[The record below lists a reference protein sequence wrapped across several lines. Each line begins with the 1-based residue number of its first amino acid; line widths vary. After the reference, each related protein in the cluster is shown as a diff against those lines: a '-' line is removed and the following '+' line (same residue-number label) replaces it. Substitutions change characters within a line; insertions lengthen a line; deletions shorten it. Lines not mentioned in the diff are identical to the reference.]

1 MFLRN
6 GLEPG
11 HLLILGLVV
20 ILLFGS
26 KKLPD
31 TARALGKSLRI
42 FKNETAAMRNDA
54 TAPSETPS
62 ETPSE
67 APDAT
72 TGVPTDAPMAVTAA
86 AVADSPVGTVA
97 DAPVGAAPMPSA
109 QRQAPP
115 GTPTAPAAGEPGR
128 TRTEGGSSRADD
140 VR

>member
-54 TAPSETPS
+54 TAPFETPFETPS
-62 ETPSE
+62 ET
-67 APDAT
+67 PDAT

-86 AVADSPVGTVA
+86 AVG
-97 DAPVGAAPMPSA
+97 DAPVGAAPMPST